1 VIAIPGLLTIAFGI
15 VAWRIITASFVTMA
29 NEEAQRKPGILVRE
43 GLKVLMAFLAVLF
56 MFELFVFSLMAA
68 A

>member
-1 VIAIPGLLTIAFGI
+1 MIAIPGLLTIAFGF

-29 NEEAQRKPGILVRE
+29 SEDTQRKPGLLVRE

-56 MFELFVFSLMAA
+56 MFELFVFGLMAA